1 MSIANTT
8 NTALQSLLNF
18 SQQNKINKADFAE
31 FYETNSTQNTNL
43 ANDTQVKIL
52 AAKGFQTSTQMQ
64 SEVNSFA
71 EFSKN
76 FPWRTIIDMSN
87 GFTYAEIA
95 WKSSTTITSISVSN
109 LLSQESDSALPL
121 QAFLASE
128 LSEIDKAQLEALS
141 KDVLKTELEAKDGFQ
156 TIFFRD
162 AKSFEFAQSTLSEA
176 SIKALKD
183 EFGEESFL
191 EREDGSLVLTG
202 KAEKF
207 VSGWQKALESANSS
221 EFSLDELI
229 KKDANFD
236 GVLDSSEASEFSQ
249 GTTIMQITQET
260 LVIVELV
267 VFIGYLSTLRD
278 NELEALLADFH
289 SLAAGFAFE
298 NLSTTSKAWLEE
310 IFPQLFSEKSDENS
324 SQNAGNETSASNKNS
339 ANDENQSIKQ
349 FNKAKFDE
357 FYANFKAS
365 FNLISASF
373 MGLKSYQAQS
383 LNFEKLSLVASNL
396 ARNFIENST
405 AQAINLQQEEL
416 IFNLE
421 KKIQMRE

>member
-8 NTALQSLLNF
+8 NTALQNLLDFVKQTKTSNTKFDEFTETNF
-18 SQQNKINKADFAE
+18 SQVVNS
-31 FYETNSTQNTNL
+31 TNSVETTAFFTSRGQTQGTTNSL
-43 ANDTQVKIL
+43 
-52 AAKGFQTSTQMQ
+52 
-64 SEVNSFA
+64 A
-71 EFSKN
+71 EFSKMASLP
-76 FPWRTIIDMSN
+76 FIAGRIYSN
-87 GFTYAEIA
+87 GWSFLSMT
-95 WKSSTTITSISVSN
+95 WQTSTTTSISVSN

-121 QAFLASE
+121 KAFLASE
-128 LSEIDKAQLEALS
+128 LNDIDKTQLEALS
-141 KDVLKTELEAKDGFQ
+141 KDTLKTELEAKEGFK

-162 AKSFEFAQSTLSEA
+162 AQSFEFMQDTLSEA

-207 VSGWQKALESANSS
+207 VSGWQKALSEANSS
-221 EFSLDELI
+221 EISLDELV
-229 KKDANFD
+229 KKDTNFD
-236 GVLDSSEASEFSQ
+236 GTLDSSELGELSQ
-249 GTTIMQITQET
+249 NTTITQITQET

-267 VFIGYLSTLRD
+267 VIVGYLSTLHD
-278 NELEALLADFH
+278 NEIEAFLADFH
-289 SLAAGFAFE
+289 SLTAGFAFE

-310 IFPQLFSEKSDENS
+310 IFPQLFGEKSDES
-324 SQNAGNETSASNKNS
+324 SNQNADDESSSGENSAS
-339 ANDENQSIKQ
+339 DESIKQ

-365 FNLISASF
+365 FNLISVSF
-373 MGLKSYQAQS
+373 MGLKGYQAQN

-416 IFNLE
+416 TFNLE